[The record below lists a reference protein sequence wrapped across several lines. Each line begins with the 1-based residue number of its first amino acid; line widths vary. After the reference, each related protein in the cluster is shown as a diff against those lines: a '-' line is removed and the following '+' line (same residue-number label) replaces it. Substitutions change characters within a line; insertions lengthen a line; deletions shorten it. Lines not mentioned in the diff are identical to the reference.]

1 MFVCWSIAVIV
12 VTVTNSQVKF
22 SVSSKEIILTEEV
35 KGSCLFGLINFLKIG
50 FWMMGVIKF
59 CNLVLKWNKYRSSRT
74 RCCCCDVITSK
85 LWHTNKPFKKN
96 NNYILNSWVDLCVVQ
111 AGDCQIIG
119 YEGEVETRFRII
131 LHPTSFFISL
141 STHSDVIWFH
151 KTISN
156 YAIISIQTL
165 ECYIDYAIHF
175 LNIWHE
181 NLVYKHRRCCF
192 FFFFLFLTI
201 YKMWERSENNPLKY
215 LNVVDIFFLDQI
227 CN

>member
-22 SVSSKEIILTEEV
+22 SVSSKEIILTEE
-35 KGSCLFGLINFLKIG
+35 
-50 FWMMGVIKF
+50 
-59 CNLVLKWNKYRSSRT
+59 
-74 RCCCCDVITSK
+74 
-85 LWHTNKPFKKN
+85 
-96 NNYILNSWVDLCVVQ
+96 

-175 LNIWHE
+175 LNI
-181 NLVYKHRRCCF
+181 
-192 FFFFLFLTI
+192 
-201 YKMWERSENNPLKY
+201 
-215 LNVVDIFFLDQI
+215 
-227 CN
+227 